1 MAPTPL
7 LLAGGRG
14 WQRLLGPQGE
24 LLVQG
29 LQGSQRGLLGPL
41 VAQRGLQVLGS
52 QVAQRGLQVLGSQR
66 QLLGSQVGQRG
77 LQVLGSQR
85 QLLGSQVGQRGLQVL
100 GSQRQLLGSQVGQ
113 RGLQVLGS
121 QRQLLGSQV
130 ALRGLQVLGSQR
142 QLLGSQVA
150 LRGLQVLGSQ
160 RRLLGSQV
168 GQRGLQ
174 VLGSQRQLL
183 GSQVGQRGL
192 QVLGSQR
199 QLLGFQVAQR
209 GLQVLGS
216 QGQLLGSQVGQRGL
230 QMLGS
235 QVGQRGLQMLGS
247 QVAQKGLQVLG
258 SQVGQ
263 RRLQVLRPH
272 RGLLGPQRELPLQ
285 GLSRGFGKVA
295 RTRSSREVRET
306 EDSAPVF
313 QYVGERAKRKERVF
327 VWGFCYAGALGI
339 PSFVM
344 PDAGWK
350 KRRRIQPT
358 PYRLETAEKISS
370 AACGYGFTLISS
382 KTTDITKVW
391 GMGLNKDSQLGF
403 QRSRKDQTK
412 SYECVLEPSP
422 IPLPLDTPQE
432 TRILQ
437 VSCGRAHSLI
447 LTDKEGVFSMG
458 NNSYGQCGRK
468 VTEGEIYSESHLI
481 HRLRK
486 FEGRVVQI
494 VCGQDHSLFRTERG
508 DVYSCGW
515 GADGQTGLGHYNITS
530 VPTKLGGDIAGVN
543 IVQVATYGDSCLAV
557 SDEGD
562 LFGWGNSEYMQLASI
577 TETTQV
583 NVPRHLPFKI
593 GKIKDAACG
602 GTGNAVVNE
611 GGNVFVWGYG
621 ILGKG
626 PNLMETATPEMIPPT
641 LFGLSDFSPDT
652 RVSRIRCGLSQF
664 AALNNRGEL
673 FVWGKN
679 IRGCLGIGRME
690 DQYFPWRVTVPG
702 EVVDVACGV
711 DHMVTLVKSFI

>member
-113 RGLQVLGS
+113 
-121 QRQLLGSQV
+121 
-130 ALRGLQVLGSQR
+130 
-142 QLLGSQVA
+142 
-150 LRGLQVLGSQ
+150 RGLQVLGSQ

>member
-1 MAPTPL
+1 MAPAPL

-52 QVAQRGLQVLGSQR
+52 Q
-66 QLLGSQVGQRG
+66 
-77 LQVLGSQR
+77 
-85 QLLGSQVGQRGLQVL
+85 
-100 GSQRQLLGSQVGQ
+100 
-113 RGLQVLGS
+113 
-121 QRQLLGSQV
+121 RQLLGSQV
-130 ALRGLQVLGSQR
+130 AQRGLRVLGSQR
-142 QLLGSQVA
+142 W
-150 LRGLQVLGSQ
+150 
-160 RRLLGSQV
+160 
-168 GQRGLQ
+168 
-174 VLGSQRQLL
+174 
-183 GSQVGQRGL
+183 
-192 QVLGSQR
+192 
-199 QLLGFQVAQR
+199 
-209 GLQVLGS
+209 
-216 QGQLLGSQVGQRGL
+216 LLGSQVGQRGL

-235 QVGQRGLQMLGS
+235 QVGQRGLQVLGSQRRLLGSQVGQRGLQALGSQVGQRGLQVLGSQRWLLGS
-247 QVAQKGLQVLG
+247 QVAQRGLQVLG

-486 FEGRVVQI
+486 FEGKVVQI

>member
-7 LLAGGRG
+7 LLAAGRG

-52 QVAQRGLQVLGSQR
+52 QV
-66 QLLGSQVGQRG
+66 GQRG

-85 QLLGSQVGQRGLQVL
+85 R
-100 GSQRQLLGSQVGQ
+100 
-113 RGLQVLGS
+113 
-121 QRQLLGSQV
+121 
-130 ALRGLQVLGSQR
+130 
-142 QLLGSQVA
+142 
-150 LRGLQVLGSQ
+150 
-160 RRLLGSQV
+160 
-168 GQRGLQ
+168 
-174 VLGSQRQLL
+174 LL

-216 QGQLLGSQVGQRGL
+216 QRQLLGFQVGQRGL
-230 QMLGS
+230 QMLGSQRWLLGS

>member
-52 QVAQRGLQVLGSQR
+52 QVA
-66 QLLGSQVGQRG
+66 
-77 LQVLGSQR
+77 
-85 QLLGSQVGQRGLQVL
+85 QRGLQVL

>member
-41 VAQRGLQVLGS
+41 VAQRGLQV
-52 QVAQRGLQVLGSQR
+52 
-66 QLLGSQVGQRG
+66 
-77 LQVLGSQR
+77 
-85 QLLGSQVGQRGLQVL
+85 
-100 GSQRQLLGSQVGQ
+100 LGSQVGQ

>member
-121 QRQLLGSQV
+121 QRQ
-130 ALRGLQVLGSQR
+130 
-142 QLLGSQVA
+142 
-150 LRGLQVLGSQ
+150 
-160 RRLLGSQV
+160 LLGSQV

>member
-130 ALRGLQVLGSQR
+130 GQRGLQVLGSQR

-160 RRLLGSQV
+160 R
-168 GQRGLQ
+168 
-174 VLGSQRQLL
+174 QLL
-183 GSQVGQRGL
+183 GS
-192 QVLGSQR
+192 
-199 QLLGFQVAQR
+199 QVAQR

>member
-66 QLLGSQVGQRG
+66 QLLGSQVGQ
-77 LQVLGSQR
+77 
-85 QLLGSQVGQRGLQVL
+85 
-100 GSQRQLLGSQVGQ
+100 
-113 RGLQVLGS
+113 
-121 QRQLLGSQV
+121 
-130 ALRGLQVLGSQR
+130 RGLQVLGSQR

>member
-1 MAPTPL
+1 MAAARSAHVTNALTSHCESVLLCSGEGTGRSKVKGWQDGCSRAACAAAAVEQRLALSAGGGVSGSAGTMAPARL
-7 LLAGGRG
+7 LLTGSRG
-14 WQRLLGPQGE
+14 WPRLLGPQRE

-29 LQGSQRGLLGPL
+29 LQGSRRGLGGSQ
-41 VAQRGLQVLGS
+41 VGQRGLQALGPRRGLGGS
-52 QVAQRGLQVLGSQR
+52 QVGQRGLQALGPQRGFGGSQVGQR
-66 QLLGSQVGQRG
+66 GLQALGPQRGLGGSQVGQRG
-77 LQVLGSQR
+77 LQVLGPQ
-85 QLLGSQVGQRGLQVL
+85 
-100 GSQRQLLGSQVGQ
+100 
-113 RGLQVLGS
+113 
-121 QRQLLGSQV
+121 
-130 ALRGLQVLGSQR
+130 
-142 QLLGSQVA
+142 
-150 LRGLQVLGSQ
+150 
-160 RRLLGSQV
+160 
-168 GQRGLQ
+168 
-174 VLGSQRQLL
+174 
-183 GSQVGQRGL
+183 
-192 QVLGSQR
+192 
-199 QLLGFQVAQR
+199 
-209 GLQVLGS
+209 
-216 QGQLLGSQVGQRGL
+216 
-230 QMLGS
+230 
-235 QVGQRGLQMLGS
+235 
-247 QVAQKGLQVLG
+247 
-258 SQVGQ
+258 
-263 RRLQVLRPH
+263 

-285 GLSRGFGKVA
+285 GLSRGFAKVA
-295 RTRSSREVRET
+295 KTRSSREVKEV

-313 QYVGERAKRKERVF
+313 QYVGERSKRKERVF
-327 VWGFCYAGALGI
+327 VWGFCHAGALGI
-339 PSFVM
+339 PSFVK

-350 KRRRIQPT
+350 KGRRIQPT
-358 PYRLETAEKISS
+358 PYRLDTAVKISS

-412 SYECVLEPSP
+412 GYEYVLEPSP

-481 HRLRK
+481 HRLQK

-508 DVYSCGW
+508 EVYSCGW

-543 IVQVATYGDSCLAV
+543 IVQVATYGDTCLAV

-611 GGNVFVWGYG
+611 EGNVFVWGYG

-626 PNLMETATPEMIPPT
+626 PNLMETATPELIPPT

-652 RVSRIRCGLSQF
+652 RVFRIRCGLSQF

-690 DQYFPWRVTVPG
+690 DQYFPWRVTIPG

>member
-1 MAPTPL
+1 MAPAPL
-7 LLAGGRG
+7 LLTGSRG
-14 WQRLLGPQGE
+14 WPRLVGPQRE
-24 LLVQG
+24 LLLQG
-29 LQGSQRGLLGPL
+29 LQGSRRGLLGSQAGQREMQVLGP
-41 VAQRGLQVLGS
+41 QRGLGGS
-52 QVAQRGLQVLGSQR
+52 QA
-66 QLLGSQVGQRG
+66 GQRG

-85 QLLGSQVGQRGLQVL
+85 GLGGSQAGQRGLQV
-100 GSQRQLLGSQVGQ
+100 
-113 RGLQVLGS
+113 
-121 QRQLLGSQV
+121 
-130 ALRGLQVLGSQR
+130 
-142 QLLGSQVA
+142 
-150 LRGLQVLGSQ
+150 
-160 RRLLGSQV
+160 
-168 GQRGLQ
+168 
-174 VLGSQRQLL
+174 
-183 GSQVGQRGL
+183 
-192 QVLGSQR
+192 
-199 QLLGFQVAQR
+199 
-209 GLQVLGS
+209 
-216 QGQLLGSQVGQRGL
+216 
-230 QMLGS
+230 
-235 QVGQRGLQMLGS
+235 
-247 QVAQKGLQVLG
+247 
-258 SQVGQ
+258 
-263 RRLQVLRPH
+263 
-272 RGLLGPQRELPLQ
+272 Q
-285 GLSRGFGKVA
+285 GLSRGFAKVA
-295 RTRSSREVRET
+295 KTRSSREVKEAD
-306 EDSAPVF
+306 DSAPVF
-313 QYVGERAKRKERVF
+313 QYVGERSKRKDRVF
-327 VWGFCYAGALGI
+327 VWGFCHAGALGI
-339 PSFVM
+339 PSFVK
-344 PDAGWK
+344 PDASWK

-358 PYRLETAEKISS
+358 PYRLDTAEKISS

-412 SYECVLEPSP
+412 GYEYVLEPSP

-481 HRLRK
+481 HRLQK
-486 FEGRVVQI
+486 FKGRVAQI

-508 DVYSCGW
+508 EVYSCGW

-543 IVQVATYGDSCLAV
+543 IVHVATYGDSCLAV

-562 LFGWGNSEYMQLASI
+562 LFGWGNSEYLQLASI

-611 GGNVFVWGYG
+611 EGNVFVWGYG

-673 FVWGKN
+673 FMWGKN
-679 IRGCLGIGRME
+679 IRGSLGIGRME
-690 DQYFPWRVTVPG
+690 DQYFPWRYNKSRVSAKDPASKISMCTLRVKQNHPSSSSTLRTRTRSFAAVATRQG
-702 EVVDVACGV
+702 EIHLCAEGWHKGYQPFQSD
-711 DHMVTLVKSFI
+711 

>member
-1 MAPTPL
+1 MAPAPL
-7 LLAGGRG
+7 LLTGSRG
-14 WQRLLGPQGE
+14 WPRLVGPQRE
-24 LLVQG
+24 LLLQG
-29 LQGSQRGLLGPL
+29 LQGSRRGLLGSQAGQREMQVLGP
-41 VAQRGLQVLGS
+41 QRGLGGS
-52 QVAQRGLQVLGSQR
+52 QA
-66 QLLGSQVGQRG
+66 GQRG

-85 QLLGSQVGQRGLQVL
+85 GLGGSQAGQRGLQV
-100 GSQRQLLGSQVGQ
+100 
-113 RGLQVLGS
+113 
-121 QRQLLGSQV
+121 
-130 ALRGLQVLGSQR
+130 
-142 QLLGSQVA
+142 
-150 LRGLQVLGSQ
+150 
-160 RRLLGSQV
+160 
-168 GQRGLQ
+168 
-174 VLGSQRQLL
+174 
-183 GSQVGQRGL
+183 
-192 QVLGSQR
+192 
-199 QLLGFQVAQR
+199 
-209 GLQVLGS
+209 
-216 QGQLLGSQVGQRGL
+216 
-230 QMLGS
+230 
-235 QVGQRGLQMLGS
+235 
-247 QVAQKGLQVLG
+247 
-258 SQVGQ
+258 
-263 RRLQVLRPH
+263 
-272 RGLLGPQRELPLQ
+272 Q
-285 GLSRGFGKVA
+285 GLSRGFAKVA
-295 RTRSSREVRET
+295 KTRSSREVKEAD
-306 EDSAPVF
+306 DSAPVF
-313 QYVGERAKRKERVF
+313 QYVGERSKRKDRVF
-327 VWGFCYAGALGI
+327 VWGFCHAGALGI
-339 PSFVM
+339 PSFVK
-344 PDAGWK
+344 PDASWK

-358 PYRLETAEKISS
+358 PYRLDTAEKISS

-412 SYECVLEPSP
+412 GYEYVLEPSP

-481 HRLRK
+481 HRLQK
-486 FEGRVVQI
+486 FKGRVAQI

-508 DVYSCGW
+508 EVYSCGW

-543 IVQVATYGDSCLAV
+543 IVHVATYGDSCLAV

-562 LFGWGNSEYMQLASI
+562 LFGWGNSEYLQLASI

-611 GGNVFVWGYG
+611 EGNVFVWGYG

-673 FVWGKN
+673 FMWGKN
-679 IRGCLGIGRME
+679 IRGSLGIGRME
-690 DQYFPWRVTVPG
+690 DQYFPWRTGRSFVMALSPLGLLTLSLPTLARTALVDG
-702 EVVDVACGV
+702 SGDVSWIEVQ
-711 DHMVTLVKSFI
+711 

>member
-1 MAPTPL
+1 MAPAPL

-14 WQRLLGPQGE
+14 WQRLLGPQAE
-24 LLVQG
+24 LLVLG
-29 LQGSQRGLLGPL
+29 PRGSRRGL
-41 VAQRGLQVLGS
+41 
-52 QVAQRGLQVLGSQR
+52 
-66 QLLGSQVGQRG
+66 
-77 LQVLGSQR
+77 
-85 QLLGSQVGQRGLQVL
+85 
-100 GSQRQLLGSQVGQ
+100 
-113 RGLQVLGS
+113 
-121 QRQLLGSQV
+121 
-130 ALRGLQVLGSQR
+130 
-142 QLLGSQVA
+142 
-150 LRGLQVLGSQ
+150 
-160 RRLLGSQV
+160 
-168 GQRGLQ
+168 
-174 VLGSQRQLL
+174 
-183 GSQVGQRGL
+183 
-192 QVLGSQR
+192 
-199 QLLGFQVAQR
+199 
-209 GLQVLGS
+209 
-216 QGQLLGSQVGQRGL
+216 
-230 QMLGS
+230 
-235 QVGQRGLQMLGS
+235 LGS

-258 SQVGQ
+258 PQRGSVGSLAAQKGPKVLLPQRGLLGSQVAQ
-263 RRLQVLRPH
+263 RELQTLGPQ
-272 RGLLGPQRELPLQ
+272 RGSLGPQRELPLQ
-285 GLSRGFGKVA
+285 GLSRGFAKVA
-295 RTRSSREVRET
+295 RPRSSREVREA

-313 QYVGERAKRKERVF
+313 QYVGERSKRKDRVF
-327 VWGFCYAGALGI
+327 VWGFCNAGALGI
-339 PSFVM
+339 PSFVK

-358 PYRLETAEKISS
+358 PYRLDTAEKISS

-412 SYECVLEPSP
+412 GYEYVLEPSP
-422 IPLPLDTPQE
+422 IPLPLDAPQE

-468 VTEGEIYSESHLI
+468 VTEGEMYSESHLI
-481 HRLRK
+481 HRLRE
-486 FEGRVVQI
+486 FDGRVVQI

-508 DVYSCGW
+508 EVYSCGW

-530 VPTKLGGDIAGVN
+530 APTKLGGDVAGVN
-543 IVQVATYGDSCLAV
+543 IIQVATYGDSCLAV

-583 NVPRHLPFKI
+583 NVPRHLPFEI
-593 GKIKDAACG
+593 GKVKDAACG
-602 GTGNAVVNE
+602 GTGSAVVNE
-611 GGNVFVWGYG
+611 EGHVFVWGYG

-641 LFGLSDFSPDT
+641 LFGSTDFSPDT
-652 RVSRIRCGLSQF
+652 RVSRVRCGLGQF
-664 AALNNRGEL
+664 AALNDRGEL

-690 DQYFPWRVTVPG
+690 DQYFPWRVTIPG

-711 DHMVTLVKSFI
+711 DHMVTLVKSFV

>member
-1 MAPTPL
+1 MAPAPL

-14 WQRLLGPQGE
+14 WQRLLGPQRE
-24 LLVQG
+24 VLVQG
-29 LQGSQRGLLGPL
+29 LQGSQRG
-41 VAQRGLQVLGS
+41 
-52 QVAQRGLQVLGSQR
+52 
-66 QLLGSQVGQRG
+66 LLGSQVGQRG
-77 LQVLGSQR
+77 LQVLGSQVGQRGLQVLGSQVGQRGLQVQGSQR
-85 QLLGSQVGQRGLQVL
+85 QLLGSQVGQRRLQVLGSQVGQRGLQVL
-100 GSQRQLLGSQVGQ
+100 GSQVGQ
-113 RGLQVLGS
+113 
-121 QRQLLGSQV
+121 
-130 ALRGLQVLGSQR
+130 
-142 QLLGSQVA
+142 
-150 LRGLQVLGSQ
+150 RGLQVLGSQ

-168 GQRGLQ
+168 GQR
-174 VLGSQRQLL
+174 
-183 GSQVGQRGL
+183 
-192 QVLGSQR
+192 
-199 QLLGFQVAQR
+199 
-209 GLQVLGS
+209 
-216 QGQLLGSQVGQRGL
+216 
-230 QMLGS
+230 
-235 QVGQRGLQMLGS
+235 
-247 QVAQKGLQVLG
+247 GLQVLG

-285 GLSRGFGKVA
+285 DLSRGFGKVA

-327 VWGFCYAGALGI
+327 VWGFCHAGALGI
-339 PSFVM
+339 PSFVK

-468 VTEGEIYSESHLI
+468 VIEGEIYSESHLI

-486 FEGRVVQI
+486 FEGRVV
-494 VCGQDHSLFRTERG
+494 
-508 DVYSCGW
+508 
-515 GADGQTGLGHYNITS
+515 
-530 VPTKLGGDIAGVN
+530 
-543 IVQVATYGDSCLAV
+543 
-557 SDEGD
+557 
-562 LFGWGNSEYMQLASI
+562 
-577 TETTQV
+577 QV

-611 GGNVFVWGYG
+611 EGNVFVWGYG

>member
-121 QRQLLGSQV
+121 QR
-130 ALRGLQVLGSQR
+130 
-142 QLLGSQVA
+142 
-150 LRGLQVLGSQ
+150 
-160 RRLLGSQV
+160 
-168 GQRGLQ
+168 
-174 VLGSQRQLL
+174 
-183 GSQVGQRGL
+183 
-192 QVLGSQR
+192 
-199 QLLGFQVAQR
+199 
-209 GLQVLGS
+209 
-216 QGQLLGSQVGQRGL
+216 QLLGSQVGQRGL

>member
-100 GSQRQLLGSQVGQ
+100 GSQR
-113 RGLQVLGS
+113 
-121 QRQLLGSQV
+121 
-130 ALRGLQVLGSQR
+130 
-142 QLLGSQVA
+142 
-150 LRGLQVLGSQ
+150 
-160 RRLLGSQV
+160 RLLGSQV
-168 GQRGLQ
+168 G
-174 VLGSQRQLL
+174 
-183 GSQVGQRGL
+183 
-192 QVLGSQR
+192 
-199 QLLGFQVAQR
+199 QR

>member
-1 MAPTPL
+1 MAPAPR

-14 WQRLLGPQGE
+14 WQRLLGE

-29 LQGSQRGLLGPL
+29 LQGSQRGLQVLGSQ
-41 VAQRGLQVLGS
+41 VGQRGLQVLGS
-52 QVAQRGLQVLGSQR
+52 QEG
-66 QLLGSQVGQRG
+66 LLGSQVGQRG
-77 LQVLGSQR
+77 LQVLGSQVGQR
-85 QLLGSQVGQRGLQVL
+85 GLQVLGSKGGLLGPQVAQRGLQVLGSQEGLLGSQVGQRGLQVL
-100 GSQRQLLGSQVGQ
+100 GSQVGQRGLQVLGSQVGQ

-121 QRQLLGSQV
+121 QVGQ
-130 ALRGLQVLGSQR
+130 RGLQVLGSQE
-142 QLLGSQVA
+142 G
-150 LRGLQVLGSQ
+150 
-160 RRLLGSQV
+160 LLGSQV

-174 VLGSQRQLL
+174 LL
-183 GSQVGQRGL
+183 GPQGG
-192 QVLGSQR
+192 
-199 QLLGFQVAQR
+199 LLGPQVAQR

-216 QGQLLGSQVGQRGL
+216 QRGL
-230 QMLGS
+230 S
-235 QVGQRGLQMLGS
+235 
-247 QVAQKGLQVLG
+247 
-258 SQVGQ
+258 
-263 RRLQVLRPH
+263 
-272 RGLLGPQRELPLQ
+272 GPQRELPLH
-285 GLSRGFGKVA
+285 GLSRGFAKVA
-295 RTRSSREVRET
+295 RTRSSREVRES

-350 KRRRIQPT
+350 KHRRIQPT

-412 SYECVLEPSP
+412 SYEYVLEPSP

-486 FEGRVVQI
+486 FEGRVVQV

-508 DVYSCGW
+508 EVYSCGW

-557 SDEGD
+557 SDEGH

-611 GGNVFVWGYG
+611 EGNVFVWGYG

-626 PNLMETATPEMIPPT
+626 PNLVETATPEMIPPT

>member
-52 QVAQRGLQVLGSQR
+52 QV
-66 QLLGSQVGQRG
+66 GQRG

-100 GSQRQLLGSQVGQ
+100 GSQRQ
-113 RGLQVLGS
+113 
-121 QRQLLGSQV
+121 
-130 ALRGLQVLGSQR
+130 
-142 QLLGSQVA
+142 
-150 LRGLQVLGSQ
+150 
-160 RRLLGSQV
+160 LLGSQV